1 MKRLLTMLLLCLSGL
16 LTPLAHAQG
25 MVTLSMGQPGF
36 YGRIDMGTYT
46 EQPPLIFPNALMG
59 NPGVFS
65 GQPIYMHVPPQH
77 AHYWSS
83 HCHRYG
89 ACDWMVYFVDNNWY
103 SSVYV
108 PGFRSGVF
116 SYAPAPVYYAP
127 PIYAPRPYYGHHHH
141 HHGHHHARP
150 PHHGGHGGHHHHE
163 HRPGNHG
170 HNRHDHG
177 GVHPHGGKHGGDRR

>member
-1 MKRLLTMLLLCLSGL
+1 MLMRYPVIPRPDNVMKRIALLFVLLLIGL
-16 LTPLAHAQG
+16 VPARAQN
-25 MVTLSMGQPGF
+25 MGQPGF
-36 YGRIDMGTYT
+36 YGRIDIGSGYP
-46 EQPPLIFPNALMG
+46 QPPLIFPNALMG
-59 NPGVFS
+59 NAGVFS

-83 HCHRYG
+83 HCQLYG

-116 SYAPAPVYYAP
+116 SYGPPPVYIAP

-141 HHGHHHARP
+141 PGHHHDHHGHHPRP
-150 PHHGGHGGHHHHE
+150 NHGGGHHHGHG
-163 HRPGNHG
+163 RGGGKPHG
-170 HNRHDHG
+170 HGNR
-177 GVHPHGGKHGGDRR
+177 